1 MTEKLTLSG
10 KTLSLG
16 NRVNLGSKPGV
27 QIEVRKKRV
36 VTPEQKP
43 AIITTDAAQKIKLLQ
58 EAQKVAEHAKK
69 LEEERQAKA
78 EKERLAA
85 EEKAI
90 KEAKRQAEEEEKKT
104 QIASPKE
111 DNYHNDFSKKKAKDE
126 DEDGGDGRDEAE
138 PFGAEDLGSLLADAS
153 GADGVGDGVEG
164 EDGGDG
170 ACVVEFVFLEQ

>member
-90 KEAKRQAEEEEKKT
+90 KEAKRQAEEEEKRRKLLLQKKT
-104 QIASPKE
+104 ITTMIFQRKRQKTRMRMVVMLNLMPLIKV
-111 DNYHNDFSKKKAKDE
+111 
-126 DEDGGDGRDEAE
+126 
-138 PFGAEDLGSLLADAS
+138 LLIKS
-153 GADGVGDGVEG
+153 G
-164 EDGGDG
+164 
-170 ACVVEFVFLEQ
+170 QTKSI